1 MQRAFYRSERIEAS
15 FKASFC
21 DLGNAELRIYSVVE
35 GESPFSADLADSGE
49 GLHHLALQVSDLDRS
64 LAEFAALGIEASWV
78 AREIGFA
85 HLNTK
90 TIGGMSFALHARSFG

>member
-21 DLGNAELRIYSVVE
+21 DLG
-35 GESPFSADLADSGE
+35 
-49 GLHHLALQVSDLDRS
+49 RS

-85 HLNTK
+85 HLNSK